1 MDAGLNVS
9 KPVRRKIRLKPASG
23 RESDTKPSAAIASSK
38 PRWRLA
44 NSAEATGSATLR
56 ERAEAVMV
64 NTVRCI
70 AYDVR
75 NVTRTPLGSAAGAT
89 ARPPPPPVD
98 RRARP
103 RRDGDRRPGGPRGAD
118 D

>member
-23 RESDTKPSAAIASSK
+23 RASDTKPSAAIASSK

-44 NSAEATGSATLR
+44 NSAEATGSGTLR

-70 AYDVR
+70 AYDVG
-75 NVTRTPLGSAAGAT
+75 NVTRTALGTT
-89 ARPPPPPVD
+89 ARAAARPAPRPLD
-98 RRARP
+98 RR
-103 RRDGDRRPGGPRGAD
+103 D
-118 D
+118 